1 MNRFTNGAP
10 LREGEDELAYLLQ
23 EKVDLL
29 PAKSTLPNTRVDT
42 VVNPTMVE
50 LICSSTSRLTLF
62 RYDTATAQ
70 QASLISLGWYLSK
83 FLS

>member
-23 EKVDLL
+23 EKVSLL

-42 VVNPTMVE
+42 VVNPTMME
-50 LICSSTSRLTLF
+50 LICSSTPRLSLIG
-62 RYDTATAQ
+62 YDTATAD
-70 QASLISLGWYLSK
+70 LN
-83 FLS
+83 